1 MREEDADLGVMIQV
15 LALMILMGCGLFAR
29 KTGMVDAS
37 GVKMINKIMVNFAVP
52 ALAIVK
58 MQVKA
63 DAAMVQSII
72 SMLFLSFAVILVTG
86 LVGALIFS
94 RENKDRRAVFA
105 AMSMFTNCGFMG
117 FPLIVAALGESALI
131 YGVVY
136 TVAFNFLSWTVGVY
150 LFGGIEAIEPD
161 KIIKNPTLWGVV
173 IGMVLFFTGWRLPSF
188 LGIALNMLADITSP
202 MAMLLVGAN
211 LIGLS
216 ISHFKDIT
224 LLFACVVRLVF
235 LPALALV
242 VLRLFH
248 VNEMLVR
255 VLFLVT
261 AMPAA
266 ASTPMIASLC
276 GGDEKL
282 SSRAV
287 ALTTGLCVVT
297 IPLMLLLL

>member
-1 MREEDADLGVMIQV
+1 VREEDADLEVIIQV

-72 SMLFLSFAVILVTG
+72 SMLFLSFAVILLTG
-86 LVGALIFS
+86 IVGALVFH
-94 RENKDRRAVFA
+94 REKKDRRAVFA
-105 AMSMFTNCGFMG
+105 VMSMFTNCGFMG
-117 FPLIVAALGESALI
+117 FPLIVAALGEGALI

-136 TVAFNFLSWTVGVY
+136 TAAFNFLSWTVGVY

-202 MAMLLVGAN
+202 VAMLLVGAN

-224 LLFACVVRLVF
+224 LLFACVVRLVL
-235 LPALALV
+235 LPVLTLV
-242 VLRLFH
+242 LLRLLH
-248 VNEMLVR
+248 VDEMLVR

-261 AMPAA
+261 AMPVA

-276 GGDEKL
+276 GGDEEL